1 MTRCG
6 PSFISQELQTE
17 LPPPPFLFLLA
28 ALFFHPHEEFLF
40 FFFYY
45 DLLLSQ
51 KMLWNKCKKEN
62 PLTLTGEQL
71 EPMAGLEGVVMT
83 HARLSAGTGFFY
95 LPLVRVR

>member
-1 MTRCG
+1 MMCFSPRKFCG
-6 PSFISQELQTE
+6 TSV
-17 LPPPPFLFLLA
+17 
-28 ALFFHPHEEFLF
+28 
-40 FFFYY
+40 
-45 DLLLSQ
+45 
-51 KMLWNKCKKEN
+51 KKKK